1 MDLLGTASLLMTVT
15 ALFAYVNY
23 RFIRLPITIGV
34 MVISLVFSLFL
45 VLLSKAGLTFGMEY
59 TEKLLSGVDFDATLM
74 EGMLSFLLF
83 AGALHINLN
92 ELLDKQ
98 WVVGILASVGVITST
113 FIVGISSYFI
123 FGWFDINLPFIYCM
137 LFGSLI
143 APTDPVAVLAILK
156 TAGASKSL
164 ETKIAGESLFNDG
177 IAVVVFLVILGIAVG
192 GDGAAAATPLSV
204 AKLFFQETIGGALF
218 GFMIGWITYRLLKTV
233 DNYHVEVLLTLAL
246 VMGGYAAARAMHI
259 SGPIAIVVAGL
270 LIGNHGRR
278 FAMSDQSRE
287 HLDTFWELT
296 DEILNAVL
304 FMLIGL
310 EIIILNINGN
320 HVTAGVLMFCVVL
333 MARFIAVGIPVSILK
348 LRQSFHPHVITILT
362 WGGIRGGISVAL
374 ALSLPLGPERNVI
387 VAITYVIV
395 IMSVILQG
403 LTIKSLVQYAAGKYP
418 VPEHDSGPRN
428 H

>member
-15 ALFAYVNY
+15 ALFAYINY
-23 RFIRLPITIGV
+23 RFIRLPVTIGV
-34 MVISLVFSLFL
+34 MVISLVFSMVL
-45 VLLSKAGLTFGMEY
+45 VLLSKAGLSVGIEY

-92 ELLDKQ
+92 ELLNKQ

-113 FIVGISSYFI
+113 VIVGLTSWIVLNF
-123 FGWFDINLPFIYCM
+123 FGLELPLIYCM

-192 GDGAAAATPLSV
+192 DSHAATPLGV
-204 AKLFFQETIGGALF
+204 ARLFVQETIGGGLF
-218 GFMIGWITYRLLKTV
+218 GLFIGWICYRLLKTV

-278 FAMSDQSRE
+278 FAMSDRTRE
-287 HLDTFWELT
+287 NLDTFWELL

-310 EIIILNINGN
+310 EIIVLNISGH
-320 HVTAGVLMFCVVL
+320 HVLAGILMFFIVL
-333 MARFIAVGIPVSILK
+333 CARFIAVGIPVSILK
-348 LRQSFHPHVITILT
+348 LRQSFHPHVVSILT

-374 ALSLPLGPERNVI
+374 ALSLPIGPERSVI
-387 VAITYVIV
+387 VSITYVIV

-403 LTIKSLVQYAAGKYP
+403 LSIKSLVQYAATKYP
-418 VPEHDSGPRN
+418 TESTH
-428 H
+428 

>member
-1 MDLLGTASLLMTVT
+1 MDILGTASLLMTVT
-15 ALFAYVNY
+15 ALFAYINY
-23 RFIRLPITIGV
+23 KFVRLPVTIGI
-34 MVISLVFSLFL
+34 MITSLIFSLL
-45 VLLSKAGLTFGMEY
+45 MVLLSKAGVTMGIEY

-92 ELLDKQ
+92 ELIDKQ
-98 WVVGILASVGVITST
+98 WVVGILASVGVITCT
-113 FIVGISSYFI
+113 FLVGFASWFLL
-123 FGWFDINLPFIYCM
+123 GWFGLDMPFIYCL

-156 TAGASKSL
+156 TANASKSL

-177 IAVVVFLVILGIAVG
+177 IAVVVFLVVLGIAL
-192 GDGAAAATPLSV
+192 GDAHATPMGA
-204 AKLFFQETIGGALF
+204 AKLFFQETIGGAVF
-218 GFMIGWITYRLLKTV
+218 GFMIGWICYKMLKSV

-270 LIGNHGRR
+270 MIGNHGRR
-278 FAMSDQSRE
+278 LAMSDQTRE
-287 HLDTFWELT
+287 NLDTFWELI

-310 EIIILNINGN
+310 EIIVLNLQGDYIL
-320 HVTAGVLMFCVVL
+320 AGILLFFVVL
-333 MARFIAVGIPVSILK
+333 AARFIAVGIPVSLLK
-348 LRQSFHPHVITILT
+348 LRQSFHPHVVTILT

-374 ALSLPLGPERNVI
+374 ALSLPQGPERDII

-395 IMSVILQG
+395 IMSVTLQG
-403 LTIKSLVQYAAGKYP
+403 LSIKSLVQYAASKYP
-418 VPEHDSGPRN
+418 TPQDN
-428 H
+428 A

>member
-15 ALFAYVNY
+15 ALLAYVNH

-34 MVISLVFSLFL
+34 MVISLAFSLLL
-45 VLLSKAGLTFGMEY
+45 VVLSKAGISFGVEY

-92 ELLDKQ
+92 ELTDKK

-113 FIVGISSYFI
+113 FIVGIASYYLLGL
-123 FGWFDINLPFIYCM
+123 FGLQMPFIYCL

-177 IAVVVFLVILGIAVG
+177 IAVVVFLVVLGIAL
-192 GDGAAAATPLSV
+192 GDAHATPLGAV
-204 AKLFFQETIGGALF
+204 KLFFQETVGGAIF
-218 GFMIGWITYRLLKTV
+218 GFITGWIVYKLLKSV
-233 DNYHVEVLLTLAL
+233 DNYQVEVLLTLAL

-270 LIGNHGRR
+270 LIGNHGRS
-278 FAMSDQSRE
+278 FAMTDTTRE
-287 HLDTFWELT
+287 NLDTFWELV
-296 DEILNAVL
+296 DEVLNAVL

-310 EIIILNINGN
+310 EVIVLSIKGDYIL
-320 HVTAGVLMFCVVL
+320 AGLLMFFVVL
-333 MARFIAVGIPVSILK
+333 GARFIAVGIPVSIMK
-348 LRQSFHPHVITILT
+348 LRQSFHPHVISILT

-374 ALSLPLGPERNVI
+374 ALSLPQGQERDII

-395 IMSVILQG
+395 IMSVTLQG
-403 LTIKSLVQYAAGKYP
+403 LSIKSLVQYAASKHP
-418 VPEHDSGPRN
+418 TMPNQV
-428 H
+428 

>member
-34 MVISLVFSLFL
+34 MVISLVFSMIL
-45 VLLSKAGLTFGMEY
+45 VLLSKAGLTMGMEY

-123 FGWFDINLPFIYCM
+123 LGWFDIQLPFIYCM

-192 GDGAAAATPLSV
+192 GDGHGGGAETTPLSV
-204 AKLFFQETIGGALF
+204 AALFFQETIGGGLF
-218 GFMIGWITYRLLKTV
+218 GLVIGWICYRLLKTV

-278 FAMSDQSRE
+278 FAMSNQTRE
-287 HLDTFWELT
+287 NLDTFWELL

-310 EIIILNINGN
+310 EIIALNLTGN
-320 HVTAGVLMFCVVL
+320 HVTAGVLMFFVVL
-333 MARFIAVGIPVSILK
+333 TARFIAVGIPVSILK

-374 ALSLPLGPERNVI
+374 ALSLPIGPERSVI
-387 VAITYVIV
+387 VAMTYVIV

-403 LTIKSLVQYAAGKYP
+403 LSIKTLVQYAATKYHAP
-418 VPEHDSGPRN
+418 DQQSG
-428 H
+428 

>member
-1 MDLLGTASLLMTVT
+1 MDLFGTASLLMTVT

-34 MVISLVFSLFL
+34 MVISLLFSLLL
-45 VLLSKAGLTFGMEY
+45 VLLSKAGLSFGIKY
-59 TEKLLSGVDFDATLM
+59 TENLLAGIDFDATLM

-92 ELLDKQ
+92 ELLDKR
-98 WVVGILASVGVITST
+98 WVVGILASIGVITST
-113 FIVGISSYFI
+113 AIVGVASWLIL
-123 FGWFDINLPFIYCM
+123 GWFGLPMPFIYCL

-192 GDGAAAATPLSV
+192 DSEATAGGI
-204 AKLFFQETIGGALF
+204 AKLFIQETVGGALF
-218 GFMIGWITYRLLKTV
+218 GLLVGWICYRLVKSI
-233 DNYHVEVLLTLAL
+233 DDYHVEVLLTLGL
-246 VMGGYAAARAMHI
+246 VMGGYAAALAMHI

-270 LIGNHGRR
+270 LIGNQGRA
-278 FAMSDQSRE
+278 FAMTDKTRQN
-287 HLDTFWELT
+287 LDTFWELI
-296 DEILNAVL
+296 DEILNALL

-310 EIIILNINGN
+310 EVIVMGLNGDS
-320 HVTAGVLMFCVVL
+320 VVVGVIMFLVVL
-333 MARFIAVGIPVSILK
+333 TARFIAVGIPVSLLK
-348 LRQSFHPHVITILT
+348 LQQSFHPHVISILT

-374 ALSLPLGPERNVI
+374 ALSLPQSEERDVI
-387 VAITYVIV
+387 VSITYVIV

-403 LTIKSLVQYAAGKYP
+403 LTIKNLVQFAASRYP
-418 VPEHDSGPRN
+418 ESDTRIT
-428 H
+428 

>member
-1 MDLLGTASLLMTVT
+1 MDLFGTASLLMTVT

-34 MVISLVFSLFL
+34 MVISLLFSLLL
-45 VLLSKAGLTFGMEY
+45 VLLSKAGLSFGIEY
-59 TEKLLSGVDFDATLM
+59 TEKLLSGIDFNATLM

-92 ELLDKQ
+92 ELLDKR
-98 WVVGILASVGVITST
+98 WVVGILASIGVITST
-113 FIVGISSYFI
+113 LIVGVVSWLIL
-123 FGWFDINLPFIYCM
+123 GWFGLQMPFIYCL

-164 ETKIAGESLFNDG
+164 ETKVAGESLFNDG

-192 GDGAAAATPLSV
+192 DGEATAGSI
-204 AKLFFQETIGGALF
+204 AKLFLQETVGGAVF
-218 GFMIGWITYRLLKTV
+218 GLLVGWVCYRLVKSI
-233 DNYHVEVLLTLAL
+233 DDYHVEVLLTLAL
-246 VMGGYAAARAMHI
+246 VMGGYAAALAMHI

-270 LIGNHGRR
+270 LIGNQGRA
-278 FAMSDQSRE
+278 FAMTDQTRE
-287 HLDTFWELT
+287 NLDTFWELI
-296 DEILNAVL
+296 DEILNALL

-310 EIIILNINGN
+310 EVIVMGLNGDY
-320 HVTAGVLMFCVVL
+320 VFAGVIMFLVVL
-333 MARFIAVGIPVSILK
+333 TARFIAVGIPVSLLK
-348 LRQSFHPHVITILT
+348 LKQSFHPHVISILT

-374 ALSLPLGPERNVI
+374 ALSLPQGQERDII
-387 VAITYVIV
+387 VSITYVIV

-403 LTIKSLVQYAAGKYP
+403 LTIKNLVQFAASRYP
-418 VPEHDSGPRN
+418 ESETKVA
-428 H
+428 

>member
-34 MVISLVFSLFL
+34 MVISLVFSMLL
-45 VLLSKAGLTFGMEY
+45 VLLSKAGLTLGMEY
-59 TEKLLSGVDFDATLM
+59 TEMLLSGVDFDATLM

-98 WVVGILASVGVITST
+98 WVVGILASVGVVTST
-113 FIVGISSYFI
+113 FIVGISSYYI
-123 FGWFDINLPFIYCM
+123 LGWFDINMPFIYCM

-143 APTDPVAVLAILK
+143 APTDPVAVIAILK

-192 GDGAAAATPLSV
+192 GDGHGAAHATPLSV
-204 AKLFFQETIGGALF
+204 AKLFFQETIGGGVF
-218 GFMIGWITYRLLKTV
+218 GLIIGWITYRLLKSV

-259 SGPIAIVVAGL
+259 SGPIAIVIAGL

-278 FAMSDQSRE
+278 FAMSDQTRE
-287 HLDTFWELT
+287 NLDTFWELT

-310 EIIILNINGN
+310 EIIILNISGN
-320 HVTAGVLMFCVVL
+320 HVAAGVLMFFVVL
-333 MARFIAVGIPVSILK
+333 MARFIAVGIPVSIMK
-348 LRQSFHPHVITILT
+348 LRQSFHPHVISILT

-403 LTIKSLVQYAAGKYP
+403 LSIKHLVQYAAGKYKLP
-418 VPEHDSGPRN
+418 DE
-428 H
+428 

>member
-23 RFIRLPITIGV
+23 RFIRLPSTIGV
-34 MVISLVFSLFL
+34 MVISLLFSLFL
-45 VLLSKAGLTFGMEY
+45 VLLSKAGLSFGIEY
-59 TEKLLSGVDFDATLM
+59 TEKLLAGVDFDATLM

-92 ELLDKQ
+92 ELLDKR
-98 WVVGILASVGVITST
+98 WVVGILASIGVITST
-113 FIVGISSYFI
+113 LIVGVTSWLIL
-123 FGWFDINLPFIYCM
+123 GWFGLPMPFIYCL

-177 IAVVVFLVILGIAVG
+177 IAVVVFLVILGVAVG
-192 GDGAAAATPLSV
+192 DGEATAGGI
-204 AKLFFQETIGGALF
+204 AKLFLQETVGGAAF
-218 GFMIGWITYRLLKTV
+218 GLLIGWVCYRLVKSI
-233 DNYHVEVLLTLAL
+233 DDYHVEVLLTLAL

-270 LIGNHGRR
+270 LIGNQGRA
-278 FAMSDQSRE
+278 FAMTDTTRE
-287 HLDTFWELT
+287 NLDTFWELV
-296 DEILNAVL
+296 DEILNALL

-310 EIIILNINGN
+310 EVIVMSLNGDYVI
-320 HVTAGVLMFCVVL
+320 AGVIMFVVVL
-333 MARFIAVGIPVSILK
+333 SARFIAVGIPVSLLK
-348 LRQSFHPHVITILT
+348 LKQSFHPHVISILT

-374 ALSLPLGPERNVI
+374 ALSLPQGEERDII
-387 VAITYVIV
+387 VSITYVIV

-403 LTIKSLVQYAAGKYP
+403 LTIKNLVQFAATRS
-418 VPEHDSGPRN
+418 PEGDN
-428 H
+428 KLV

>member
-1 MDLLGTASLLMTVT
+1 MDLLSTASLLMTVT
-15 ALFAYVNY
+15 ALFAYINY

-34 MVISLVFSLFL
+34 MVISLLFSLL
-45 VLLSKAGLTFGMEY
+45 MVLLSRMGLSFGVEY
-59 TEKLLSGVDFDATLM
+59 TEMLMSGVDFDATLM

-92 ELLDKQ
+92 ELLNKQ
-98 WVVGILASVGVITST
+98 WVVGILASVGVVTST
-113 FIVGISSYFI
+113 FIVGVASWLIL
-123 FGWFDINLPFIYCM
+123 GWFGLQMPFIYCL

-177 IAVVVFLVILGIAVG
+177 IAVVVFLVILSIAVG
-192 GDGAAAATPLSV
+192 EGEATAGGVIKLFVQETVGGAA
-204 AKLFFQETIGGALF
+204 F
-218 GFMIGWITYRLLKTV
+218 GLLIGWICYRLVKSI
-233 DNYHVEVLLTLAL
+233 DDYHVEVLLTLAL

-270 LIGNHGRR
+270 LIGNQGRA
-278 FAMSDQSRE
+278 FAMTDRTRE
-287 HLDTFWELT
+287 NLDTFWELV

-310 EIIILNINGN
+310 EVIVLSLNGQY
-320 HVTAGVLMFCVVL
+320 VLAGVIMFFVVVA
-333 MARFIAVGIPVSILK
+333 ARFIAVGIPVSLLK
-348 LRQSFHPHVITILT
+348 LKQSFHPHVITILT

-374 ALSLPLGPERNVI
+374 ALSLPQGDERDII
-387 VAITYVIV
+387 VSITYVIV

-403 LTIKSLVQYAAGKYP
+403 LTIKNLVQFASRRA
-418 VPEHDSGPRN
+418 VPEEHA
-428 H
+428 

>member
-1 MDLLGTASLLMTVT
+1 MDLFSTASLLMTVT

-34 MVISLVFSLFL
+34 MVISLLFSLLL
-45 VLLSKAGLTFGMEY
+45 VLLSKAGLSFGIDY
-59 TEKLLSGVDFDATLM
+59 TEKLLAEVDFDATLM

-92 ELLDKQ
+92 ELLDKR
-98 WVVGILASVGVITST
+98 WVVGILASIGVVTSTAIVGVASWLIL
-113 FIVGISSYFI
+113 
-123 FGWFDINLPFIYCM
+123 GWFGLPMPFIYCL

-177 IAVVVFLVILGIAVG
+177 IAVVVFLVILGVAVG
-192 GDGAAAATPLSV
+192 DGEATAGGI
-204 AKLFFQETIGGALF
+204 AKLFVQETVGGAAF
-218 GFMIGWITYRLLKTV
+218 GLLVGWVCYHLVKSI
-233 DNYHVEVLLTLAL
+233 DDYHVEVLLTLAL
-246 VMGGYAAARAMHI
+246 VMGGYAAALAMHI

-270 LIGNHGRR
+270 LIGNQGRT
-278 FAMSDQSRE
+278 FAMTDRTRE
-287 HLDTFWELT
+287 NLDTFWELI
-296 DEILNAVL
+296 DEILNALL

-310 EIIILNINGN
+310 EVIVMSLNGDSVI
-320 HVTAGVLMFCVVL
+320 VGVIMFLVVL
-333 MARFIAVGIPVSILK
+333 TARFIAVGIPVSLLK
-348 LRQSFHPHVITILT
+348 LKQSFHPHVISILT

-374 ALSLPLGPERNVI
+374 ALSLPQGQERDII

-395 IMSVILQG
+395 IMSVVLQG
-403 LTIKSLVQYAAGKYP
+403 LTIKGLVQFAASRH
-418 VPEHDSGPRN
+418 PESGTKMT
-428 H
+428 

>member
-23 RFIRLPITIGV
+23 RFIRLPNTIGV
-34 MVISLVFSLFL
+34 MVISLVFSLAM
-45 VLLSKAGLTFGMEY
+45 VLLSKAGLTMGVEY

-113 FIVGISSYFI
+113 FIVGISSYYI
-123 FGWFDINLPFIYCM
+123 LGLFDINLPFIYCM

-143 APTDPVAVLAILK
+143 APTDPVAVLSILK
-156 TAGASKSL
+156 TANASKSL

-192 GDGAAAATPLSV
+192 GDSHGGGATVTPLSV
-204 AKLFFQETIGGALF
+204 AGLFFQETIGGGVF
-218 GFMIGWITYRLLKTV
+218 GLIIGWTCYRLLKSV

-259 SGPIAIVVAGL
+259 SGPIAIVIAGL
-270 LIGNHGRR
+270 FIGNHGRR
-278 FAMSDQSRE
+278 FAMSDKTRE
-287 HLDTFWELT
+287 NLDTFWELV

-310 EIIILNINGN
+310 EIIVMNLNGN
-320 HVTAGVLMFCVVL
+320 SITAGVLMFFVVL
-333 MARFIAVGIPVSILK
+333 AARWIAVGIPVSILK
-348 LRQSFHPHVITILT
+348 LRQSFHPHVVSILT

-374 ALSLPLGPERNVI
+374 ALSLPLGPERDVI

-395 IMSVILQG
+395 IMSVVLQG
-403 LTIKSLVQYAAGKYP
+403 LSIKSLVQYAAGQHQL
-418 VPEHDSGPRN
+418 PESER
-428 H
+428 

>member
-1 MDLLGTASLLMTVT
+1 MDLLGTASLLMTVA
-15 ALFAYVNY
+15 ALFAYFNY
-23 RFIRLPITIGV
+23 RFIRLPTTIGI
-34 MVISLVFSLFL
+34 MVISLVFSISM
-45 VLLSKAGLTFGMEY
+45 VLLSKTGVTFGVEY

-92 ELLDKQ
+92 ELKDKA
-98 WVVGILASVGVITST
+98 WVVGVLASIGVITST
-113 FIVGISSYFI
+113 FLVGIAAYFLLGL
-123 FGWFDINLPFIYCM
+123 FGLEMPFIYCL

-156 TAGASKSL
+156 TANASKSL

-177 IAVVVFLVILGIAVG
+177 IAVVVFLVVLGIAI
-192 GDGAAAATPLSV
+192 GDSHAATPLGA
-204 AKLFFQETIGGALF
+204 AKLFLQETIGGAIF
-218 GFMIGWITYRLLKTV
+218 GFIIGYFVYRLLKSI

-246 VMGGYAAARAMHI
+246 VMGGYAAARAMHL

-270 LIGNHGRR
+270 LIGNQGRS
-278 FAMSDQSRE
+278 FAMTDTTRE
-287 HLDTFWELT
+287 NLDTFWELI

-310 EIIILNINGN
+310 EVIVLSIQGDYIITGI
-320 HVTAGVLMFCVVL
+320 VMFFVVL
-333 MARFIAVGIPVSILK
+333 AARFTAVGIPVSIMK
-348 LRQSFHPHVITILT
+348 LRQSFHPHVISILT

-374 ALSLPLGPERNVI
+374 ALSLPKGTERDII

-395 IMSVILQG
+395 IMSVTLQG
-403 LTIKSLVQYAAGKYP
+403 LSIKSLVQYAARQYP
-418 VPEHDSGPRN
+418 ETTIDQSKKPIV
-428 H
+428 

>member
-1 MDLLGTASLLMTVT
+1 MDLLSTASLLMTVT
-15 ALFAYVNY
+15 ALFAYINY

-34 MVISLVFSLFL
+34 MVISLLFSLL
-45 VLLSKAGLTFGMEY
+45 MVLLSRMGLSFGVEY
-59 TEKLLSGVDFDATLM
+59 TEMLMSGVDFDATLM

-92 ELLDKQ
+92 ELLNKQ
-98 WVVGILASVGVITST
+98 WVVGILASVGVVTST
-113 FIVGISSYFI
+113 FIVGVASWLIL
-123 FGWFDINLPFIYCM
+123 GWFGLQMPFIYCL

-177 IAVVVFLVILGIAVG
+177 IAVVVFLVILSIAVG
-192 GDGAAAATPLSV
+192 EGEATAGGVIKLFVQETVGGAA
-204 AKLFFQETIGGALF
+204 F
-218 GFMIGWITYRLLKTV
+218 GLLIGWICYRLVKSI
-233 DNYHVEVLLTLAL
+233 DDYHVEVLLTLAL

-270 LIGNHGRR
+270 LIGNQGRA
-278 FAMSDQSRE
+278 FAMTDRTRE
-287 HLDTFWELT
+287 NLDTFWELV

-310 EIIILNINGN
+310 EVIVLSLNGQY
-320 HVTAGVLMFCVVL
+320 VLAGVIMFFVVVA
-333 MARFIAVGIPVSILK
+333 ARFIAVGTPVSLLK
-348 LRQSFHPHVITILT
+348 LKQSFHPHVITILT

-374 ALSLPLGPERNVI
+374 ALSLPQGDERDII
-387 VAITYVIV
+387 VSITYVIV

-403 LTIKSLVQYAAGKYP
+403 LTIKNLVQFASSRA
-418 VPEHDSGPRN
+418 VPDEHA
-428 H
+428 

>member
-1 MDLLGTASLLMTVT
+1 MDFFSTASLLMTVT

-34 MVISLVFSLFL
+34 MVISLLFSLLL
-45 VLLSKAGLTFGMEY
+45 VLLSKAGLSFGIDY
-59 TEKLLSGVDFDATLM
+59 TEELLASIDFDATLM

-92 ELLDKQ
+92 ELLDKR
-98 WVVGILASVGVITST
+98 WVVGILASIGVITST
-113 FIVGISSYFI
+113 AIVGVASWLIL
-123 FGWFDINLPFIYCM
+123 GWFGLPMPFIYCL

-177 IAVVVFLVILGIAVG
+177 IAVVVFLVILGVAI
-192 GDGAAAATPLSV
+192 GDGEATAGGI
-204 AKLFFQETIGGALF
+204 AKLFLQETVGGAAF
-218 GFMIGWITYRLLKTV
+218 GLLIGWICYRLVKSI
-233 DNYHVEVLLTLAL
+233 DDYHVEVLLTLAL
-246 VMGGYAAARAMHI
+246 VMGGYAAALAMHI

-270 LIGNHGRR
+270 LIGNQGRA
-278 FAMSDQSRE
+278 FAMTDKTRAN
-287 HLDTFWELT
+287 LDTFWELI
-296 DEILNAVL
+296 DEILNALL

-310 EIIILNINGN
+310 EVIVMSLNGDNVII
-320 HVTAGVLMFCVVL
+320 GVIMFLVVL
-333 MARFIAVGIPVSILK
+333 TARFIAVGIPVSLLK
-348 LRQSFHPHVITILT
+348 LKQSFHPHVISILT

-374 ALSLPLGPERNVI
+374 ALSLPQSEERDII
-387 VAITYVIV
+387 VSITYVIV

-403 LTIKSLVQYAAGKYP
+403 LTIKNLVQFAASRYP
-418 VPEHDSGPRN
+418 EAETKAS
-428 H
+428 